1 LERGGEGVLTTIK
14 RNQNT
19 TSKGS
24 EKTENEVRKSFWIG
38 QKPSWFLRET

>member
-1 LERGGEGVLTTIK
+1 VLERGGESAFTSIK

-24 EKTENEVRKSFWIG
+24 EKNENKVGNSFWIG
-38 QKPSWFLRET
+38 PKPS